1 MLSNGCDLVVSKK
14 RDGQRV
20 VRWSYKTAGFVE
32 AGPPRLIW
40 FLPTLGFRVGA
51 GLVHIHGGRYSH
63 L

>member
-1 MLSNGCDLVVSKK
+1 MDREWLGGV
-14 RDGQRV
+14 RIRRV
-20 VRWSYKTAGFVE
+20 LGFVE
-32 AGPPRLIW
+32 AGPPKLVW